1 MANLTSF
8 KGKIGYG
15 IRPNLFMVQVT
26 NLEENLE

>member
-15 IRPNLFMVQVT
+15 VRPNLFMVQVT
-26 NLEENLE
+26 DLKLT